1 MPSLQRRSTSVP
13 AATTNL
19 PPDEVLR
26 RAELAAMQ
34 QLSRLEQLPS
44 KEERQKAFKDLL
56 RAWHPDKNP
65 QNVEVTTAVFQRLN
79 AERKKVLS

>member
-1 MPSLQRRSTSVP
+1 MP
-13 AATTNL
+13 AAAASVTSL

-26 RAELAAMQ
+26 QAETTAMQ
-34 QLSRLEQLPS
+34 QLRGLERLAT

-65 QNVEVTTAVFQRLN
+65 QNVEVATAVFQRLN